1 MLQKYIMFGII
12 IARYKRQEGYNVLW
26 PMAFHI
32 TGTPI
37 LSISTRI
44 EKQDPKI
51 WKQYRAYMGI

>member
-1 MLQKYIMFGII
+1 MFGII
-12 IARYKRQEGYNVLW
+12 IARYKKQEGYNVLW

-51 WKQYRAYMGI
+51 WKQYREYVGI

>member
-1 MLQKYIMFGII
+1 MAPSTIFQPKVIFPEDDG
-12 IARYKRQEGYNVLW
+12 

-51 WKQYRAYMGI
+51 WKQYREYVGI